1 MEIYCVDKIFL
12 LIVISIFK
20 MTWTKHTF
28 GCARLGKATLGSICD
43 GKLVNNWFKSRLT
56 IILVCSIIAHLTS
69 LIIVFWVAAI
79 RYQIVVCCWD
89 PKLTRYMNMPLFHAT
104 PGLIGEFP
112 LVFSW
117 ISPCFCEFPFVLCKS
132 KLSRGSK
139 WKWASYPG
147 TGVSAR
153 PAKFSETHNCT
164 GKDFHFPLITNKFKR
179 QSSFEKMFRN
189 KWAFSW
195 MDKMTLK

>member
-1 MEIYCVDKIFL
+1 MCASWKSHFGVDLWWETRQQLVLISFHNNFSLLDYCAFDVPDYCVFSCGNPISNSCL
-12 LIVISIFK
+12 L
-20 MTWTKHTF
+20 
-28 GCARLGKATLGSICD
+28 LGPQT
-43 GKLVNNWFKSRLT
+43 
-56 IILVCSIIAHLTS
+56 H
-69 LIIVFWVAAI
+69 
-79 RYQIVVCCWD
+79 QIHEYAFVSCNSGPD
-89 PKLTRYMNMPLFHAT
+89 RR
-104 PGLIGEFP
+104 
-112 LVFSW
+112 
-117 ISPCFCEFPFVLCKS
+117 ISPCFVVNFPFFCEFPFVLCKS